1 MASQIYDPT
10 QLRIGR
16 AIPLIGPHPI
26 FRYLEMGVLSWRFL
40 VRFPCFSRYHGA
52 FLPYFI
58 LLNTFWNLWGEFI
71 QSIRIIIDLPDVT
84 EYLWAFC
91 NFFGAVWPCHLWC
104 RWITITRSPVKGCT
118 QHVGKLMVGPW
129 PMPRSNP
136 FVVCWTYDLCTARC
150 GAKLLHQIWLGW
162 KRVNAHSYKFIKRQ
176 GFDIWVFVFP
186 SISFAVNVWR
196 FSCYQW
202 NIMGGIQL
210 VALRIFPSAY
220 TFYTLSGRKR

>member
-1 MASQIYDPT
+1 MRGQAAAWPETAPSLLILFWWSLMASPIYDRKR
-10 QLRIGR
+10 LRIGR
-16 AIPLIGPHPI
+16 AIPLIWLHSFFDILNGILNRCSPNCC
-26 FRYLEMGVLSWRFL
+26 RRFL
-40 VRFPCFSRYHGA
+40 VRFSNYHGA

-58 LLNTFWNLWGEFI
+58 LLNAFWSLWGEFI

-91 NFFGAVWPCHLWC
+91 NVFWAVWSHLWC
-104 RWITITRSPVKGCT
+104 RRITITRSPVKGRT
-118 QHVGKLMVGPW
+118 QHVGTLMVGPW

-136 FVVCWTYDLCTARC
+136 F
-150 GAKLLHQIWLGW
+150 I
-162 KRVNAHSYKFIKRQ
+162 NAHSYKFIKRQ

-186 SISFAVNVWR
+186 STSFAVNVWR

-202 NIMGGIQL
+202 NFMGGIQL

-220 TFYTLSGRKR
+220 TF

>member
-1 MASQIYDPT
+1 MASQIYDPA

-26 FRYLEMGVLSWRFL
+26 FRYLEMDVLSWRFL

-58 LLNTFWNLWGEFI
+58 LLNTFWNLWGEFT

-91 NFFGAVWPCHLWC
+91 NVFWAVWSHLWC
-104 RWITITRSPVKGCT
+104 RRITITRSPVKGRT

-136 FVVCWTYDLCTARC
+136 F
-150 GAKLLHQIWLGW
+150 I
-162 KRVNAHSYKFIKRQ
+162 NAHSYKFIKRQ

-186 SISFAVNVWR
+186 STSFAVNVWR

-202 NIMGGIQL
+202 NFMGGIQL

-220 TFYTLSGRKR
+220 TF